1 MMKSAA
7 GQFGSRQGHVDGCVA
22 AVGNIYFVDEPQVVH
37 VYRNL
42 RVEYGFQHGNYF
54 LFYFKFGHIRTVC
67 WFSEANLKILIETTK
82 NVHTTLQRSFV
93 IKTVISAVCD
103 YNVVNQA
110 DVHGLRAFL
119 YELRQ
124 PAVVHAGMRVS
135 RRMVVYQR
143 NLCGALQQCFAQDA
157 SYIGAGLVDAA
168 PADSYF
174 IDDTGSLVEQEH
186 PELFYGEVAQQRME
200 DFVDVVGRVY
210 HGAFRMLLLF
220 SAFTQF
226 EGGHDGDAFWRV
238 RDL

>member
-1 MMKSAA
+1 
-7 GQFGSRQGHVDGCVA
+7 
-22 AVGNIYFVDEPQVVH
+22 
-37 VYRNL
+37 
-42 RVEYGFQHGNYF
+42 
-54 LFYFKFGHIRTVC
+54 
-67 WFSEANLKILIETTK
+67 
-82 NVHTTLQRSFV
+82 
-93 IKTVISAVCD
+93 
-103 YNVVNQA
+103 
-110 DVHGLRAFL
+110 
-119 YELRQ
+119 
-124 PAVVHAGMRVS
+124 
-135 RRMVVYQR
+135 MVVYQR

-226 EGGHDGDAFWRV
+226 EGGHDGDAFGGSETFEAGEV
-238 RDL
+238 AYFPFP